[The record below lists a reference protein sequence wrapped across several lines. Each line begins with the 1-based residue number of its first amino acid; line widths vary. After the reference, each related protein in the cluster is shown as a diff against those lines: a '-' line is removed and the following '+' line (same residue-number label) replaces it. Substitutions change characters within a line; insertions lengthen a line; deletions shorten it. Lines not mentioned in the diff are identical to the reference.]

1 MPGAPTAPERC
12 HSVMSLRL
20 PTASIIAYLSVCE
33 ALKLRSLPFT
43 HPIYVASRYFQSN
56 PPSLCD
62 SFNTNQRLSERER
75 ERAFIQEG
83 LGSTLGLRFSVRN
96 TNASS
101 SIRGNPLV
109 HLIWASLFSVSRNT
123 DTSIVR
129 AATFNPF
136 GPSFMLYTV
145 FNTSISHAGS

>member
-1 MPGAPTAPERC
+1 MSHRGIFNKTHLLSLIKIGIKPG
-12 HSVMSLRL
+12 
-20 PTASIIAYLSVCE
+20 
-33 ALKLRSLPFT
+33 LKFP
-43 HPIYVASRYFQSN
+43 
-56 PPSLCD
+56 
-62 SFNTNQRLSERER
+62 ER